1 MLAASGLKLMTRT
14 KQIIAFFHL
23 TGQKLF
29 GVDQNQIIFS
39 VSTRNKALQNFNLTK
54 GLFQTKVSTKP
65 FVFLGS
71 GERKGKYFIIF

>member
-1 MLAASGLKLMTRT
+1 MTRT

-39 VSTRNKALQNFNLTK
+39 VPTQNKALQNFNLTK
-54 GLFQTKVSTKP
+54 GLFQTKVNTKP
-65 FVFLGS
+65 FVLLGS